1 MTEKDHEL
9 IVYDERRM
17 SSGDYMWL
25 WCRRAAEGD
34 RDADEV
40 REQVVGDSE

>member
-17 SSGDYMWL
+17 SFDDYMWL
-25 WCRRAAEGD
+25 LERRVAED
-34 RDADEV
+34 ESDADEV
-40 REQVVGDSE
+40 REQVMGGKE